1 MAASDDPVNLGAG
14 AVQAP
19 AGAANFESL
28 ERNFLEATTPQDRA
42 AALKAIWD
50 AGFSIQA
57 GAVEQGNNR
66 FVPVRYGAGAPQFL
80 GPINSQ
86 QMTAIETFLDDYP
99 PNMMNPNT
107 PRAGINPPP
116 PGPSEPPPA
125 PAASLPP
132 IDATPLIRAFS
143 DATNPEAR
151 RTALEA
157 LQSSGFQIAEPQAQ
171 GDQFT
176 VLLRREGQ
184 APQVIPNLDEE
195 ARLAIAEHRVRH
207 PQSATPAP
215 AAPADGPPPTAT
227 ALTVEV
233 TQGDRPAPIF
243 AGGAVGGE
251 FKIGASQVDDVQR
264 VLIAATGVQGIGSGA
279 NPNEPDGKWGARTR
293 AAFEAFCRDHNID
306 PTKVDFTNPDDPET
320 KKFMEEASK
329 AANARATDR
338 TGEHATAAAPQDPPA
353 EREAPPPAPNPMLA
367 IFTEAGRA
375 QFDTRVDGDRTRAD
389 YMLAEIAVDAINSN
403 DRNRTTSGIANW
415 NLDGRAGRDS
425 RDAIQDF
432 QRANGLQVDGRID
445 SVEDWKKLS
454 DVMRANP
461 EAMAQF
467 GEQMTRGGASA
478 AEVRQATSVIEV
490 AAPSAVRVVDI
501 GHGGDRGLISL

>member
-116 PGPSEPPPA
+116 PGPSEPP
-125 PAASLPP
+125 
-132 IDATPLIRAFS
+132 
-143 DATNPEAR
+143 
-151 RTALEA
+151 
-157 LQSSGFQIAEPQAQ
+157 
-171 GDQFT
+171 
-176 VLLRREGQ
+176 
-184 APQVIPNLDEE
+184 
-195 ARLAIAEHRVRH
+195 
-207 PQSATPAP
+207 PAP